1 MNKILILALAL
12 ASVGAA
18 QAESFK
24 EGRLSNFVRL
34 TNGGGRYENARWSPD
49 GKRIAFTNY
58 GYDNLYVI
66 DSDGK
71 NLKQVSSQTG
81 VGFGFE
87 WGKDSKQIVARE
99 RIKADKAKGIAHL
112 SSVWSIGIDG
122 KRERIIAERTRLSVA
137 DRRANARYMSI
148 VQPSG
153 VALSCEPAGLYVI
166 NSKGV
171 KKLINKG
178 ASFCA
183 VLSPD
188 GTKVAFNH
196 GNNVC
201 VIAIDGSGKKVL
213 DRGFNPCWVNNSQ
226 IVYEKSTDNGHTYTS
241 SDLFMINIDGSRRKA
256 LTTTG
261 DRMEMCPNVSADG
274 TKIVFTS
281 FNDGQVYVADFK

>member
-1 MNKILILALAL
+1 M
-12 ASVGAA
+12 GAA

-99 RIKADKAKGIAHL
+99 RIKADKAKGIAHR

-166 NSKGV
+166 DSKGV

-241 SDLFMINIDGSRRKA
+241 SDLFLINIDGSRRKA
-256 LTTTG
+256 LTATG